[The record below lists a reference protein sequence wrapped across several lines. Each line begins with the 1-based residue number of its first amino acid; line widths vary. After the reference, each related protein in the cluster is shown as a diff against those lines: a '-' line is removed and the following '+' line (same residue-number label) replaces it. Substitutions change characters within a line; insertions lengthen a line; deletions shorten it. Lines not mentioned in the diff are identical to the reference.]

1 MVEPEM
7 EGVAESVAALRFWRE
22 DWSGQSFMAI
32 GAKAPDAETTYTL
45 RSQIR
50 GCPEPLVLTEADHF
64 VPEWGEKV
72 VRAALRH
79 FGDL

>member
-1 MVEPEM
+1 M
-7 EGVAESVAALRFWRE
+7 AAIRFWRE

-32 GAKAPDAETTYTL
+32 GAKAPDADTMYTL
-45 RSQIR
+45 RRHIR
-50 GCPEPLVLTEADHF
+50 RCPEPLVLTEADHF
-64 VPEWGEKV
+64 VPESGEPV